1 MAFCNKCGTAIT
13 QGTRFCNKCGAPV
26 LASGFPSRA
35 AAAPAPPSPTQSPT
49 PVPTQAAPQG
59 SSNALKVILI
69 VVGAVIV
76 IGVLGLGALTF
87 VGIHIA
93 KRSRMHQDG
102 DRVKVETPFG
112 TVESTKDP
120 EQAAKNLGI
129 DIYPGAQVQKE
140 GASSALL
147 GNIRTVSVNFESSDS
162 VDKVCSFYKAR
173 FPDANV
179 STSEENHCTIVSTAP
194 PNVTTINVESRGS
207 GSKFQIS
214 TVAKK

>member
-13 QGTRFCNKCGAPV
+13 QGTRFCNKCGAPI
-26 LASGFPSRA
+26 LASGFPS
-35 AAAPAPPSPTQSPT
+35 AAPTPSTPT
-49 PVPTQAAPQG
+49 PTATPTQAAPPQG
-59 SSNALKVILI
+59 GNSLKVVLI

-76 IGVLGLGALTF
+76 IGVLAVGGLTF
-87 VGIHIA
+87 VGLHIA
-93 KRSRMHQDG
+93 KRSRVHQDG
-102 DRVKVETPFG
+102 ERVKVETPFG

-129 DIYPGAQVQKE
+129 DIYPGAEVQKD
-140 GASSALL
+140 GASSSVF
-147 GNIRTVSVNFESSDS
+147 GNMRTVSANFESSDS

-173 FPDANV
+173 FPNATV

-207 GSKFQIS
+207 GAKFQIS

>member
-13 QGTRFCNKCGAPV
+13 QGTRFCNKCGAPI
-26 LASGFPSRA
+26 LASGFPSSA
-35 AAAPAPPSPTQSPT
+35 PAPAPPTPSATPT
-49 PVPTQAAPQG
+49 PTQAAPPG
-59 SSNALKVILI
+59 GSNALKVVLI
-69 VVGAVIV
+69 VVGAVIL
-76 IGVLGLGALTF
+76 IGVLGLGVLTF

-93 KRSRMHQDG
+93 KRSRVHDEG

-129 DIYPGAQVQKE
+129 DIYPGAEVQKD
-140 GASSALL
+140 GASSAEF
-147 GNIRTVSVNFESSDS
+147 GNMRTVSATFESSDS

-173 FPDANV
+173 LPNANV

-207 GSKFQIS
+207 GAKFQIS

>member
-13 QGTRFCNKCGAPV
+13 QGTRFCNKCGAPI
-26 LASGFPSRA
+26 LASGFS
-35 AAAPAPPSPTQSPT
+35 APAPSTPTATSTQTAPS
-49 PVPTQAAPQG
+49 QG
-59 SSNALKVILI
+59 SSNALKVVLI

-87 VGIHIA
+87 IGVHIA

-173 FPDANV
+173 FPNANV

>member
-13 QGTRFCNKCGAPV
+13 QGTRFCNKCGAPI
-26 LASGFPSRA
+26 LASGFSSTAPS
-35 AAAPAPPSPTQSPT
+35 PAPSTPTAT
-49 PVPTQAAPQG
+49 PTQAAPQG
-59 SSNALKVILI
+59 SNALKVVLI

-76 IGVLGLGALTF
+76 IGVLAVGALTF
-87 VGIHIA
+87 VGLHIA
-93 KRSRMHQDG
+93 KRSRIHEER

-129 DIYPGAQVQKE
+129 DIYPGAEVQKD
-140 GASSALL
+140 GASSSVF

-173 FPDANV
+173 FPNANV

-207 GSKFQIS
+207 GAKFQIS

>member
-13 QGTRFCNKCGAPV
+13 QGTRFCNQCGAPIP
-26 LASGFPSRA
+26 ASGFPSSTPT
-35 AAAPAPPSPTQSPT
+35 PAPSMPTPTPTQTAP
-49 PVPTQAAPQG
+49 PQG
-59 SSNALKVILI
+59 GSNALKVVLI

-76 IGVLGLGALTF
+76 IGILAVGALTF

-93 KRSRMHQDG
+93 KRAREHQDG
-102 DRVKVETPFG
+102 ERVKVETPFG

-120 EQAAKNLGI
+120 DQAAKNLGI
-129 DIYPGAQVQKE
+129 DIYPGAEVQKD
-140 GASSALL
+140 GASSSVF
-147 GNIRTVSVNFESSDS
+147 GNMRTVTANFESSDS

-173 FPDANV
+173 FPNATV

>member
-13 QGTRFCNKCGAPV
+13 QGTRFCNKCGAPI
-26 LASGFPSRA
+26 LASGFPSST
-35 AAAPAPPSPTQSPT
+35 PAPSAPT
-49 PVPTQAAPQG
+49 PSSNPTPTQAPPQG
-59 SSNALKVILI
+59 GSNALKTVLI

-76 IGVLGLGALTF
+76 IGVIGLGALTF

-93 KRSRMHQDG
+93 RSRRHDEG

-120 EQAAKNLGI
+120 DQVAKNLGI
-129 DIYPGAQVQKE
+129 DIYPGAEVQKD
-140 GASSALL
+140 GASSAAF
-147 GNIRTVSVNFESSDS
+147 GNMRTVSANFESSDS
-162 VDKVCSFYKAR
+162 VDKVCAFYKAR
-173 FPDANV
+173 FPNATV
-179 STSEENHCTIVSTAP
+179 TTSEENHCTIVSTAP

-207 GSKFQIS
+207 GAKFQIS

>member
-13 QGTRFCNKCGAPV
+13 QGTRFCNKCGAPI
-26 LASGFPSRA
+26 LASGFPSSA
-35 AAAPAPPSPTQSPT
+35 TAPSAPT
-49 PVPTQAAPQG
+49 PGPTPLPAQAAPQG
-59 SSNALKVILI
+59 GSNALKVVLI

-76 IGVLGLGALTF
+76 IGVLAVGALTF
-87 VGIHIA
+87 VGIHIV
-93 KRSRMHQDG
+93 KRSRIHDEG

-129 DIYPGAQVQKE
+129 DIYPGAEVQKD
-140 GASSALL
+140 GASSSVF
-147 GNIRTVSVNFESSDS
+147 GNMRTVTANFESSDS

-173 FPDANV
+173 FPNATV
-179 STSEENHCTIVSTAP
+179 STSEENHCTIVSTAA

-207 GSKFQIS
+207 GAKFQIS

>member
-13 QGTRFCNKCGAPV
+13 QGTRFCNKCGAPI
-26 LASGFPSRA
+26 LASGFSSTAPS
-35 AAAPAPPSPTQSPT
+35 PAPSTPTAT
-49 PVPTQAAPQG
+49 PTQAAPQG
-59 SSNALKVILI
+59 SNALKVVLI

-76 IGVLGLGALTF
+76 IGVLVVGALTF
-87 VGIHIA
+87 VGLHIA
-93 KRSRMHQDG
+93 KRSRIHEEG

-129 DIYPGAQVQKE
+129 DIYPGAEVQKD
-140 GASSALL
+140 GASSSVF

-162 VDKVCSFYKAR
+162 VDKVCTFYKAR
-173 FPDANV
+173 FPNANV
-179 STSEENHCTIVSTAP
+179 STSQENHCTIVSTAP

-207 GSKFQIS
+207 GAKFQIS

>member
-13 QGTRFCNKCGAPV
+13 QGTRFCNKCGAPI
-26 LASGFPSRA
+26 LASGFSTA
-35 AAAPAPPSPTQSPT
+35 ASSPT
-49 PVPTQAAPQG
+49 PNQTPVPAQASPQG
-59 SSNALKVILI
+59 SSNALKVVLI

-76 IGVLGLGALTF
+76 IGILGLGALTWF
-87 VGIHIA
+87 GVHIA
-93 KRSRMHQDG
+93 KRSRIHEEG

-112 TVESTKDP
+112 TIESTKDP

-129 DIYPGAQVQKE
+129 DIYPGAEVQKD
-140 GASSALL
+140 GASSSVF
-147 GNIRTVSVNFESSDS
+147 GNMRTVTANFESSDS

-173 FPDANV
+173 FPNANV

-194 PNVTTINVESRGS
+194 PNVTTIKVESRGS
-207 GSKFQIS
+207 GAKFQIS

>member
-13 QGTRFCNKCGAPV
+13 QGTRFCNKCGAPI
-26 LASGFPSRA
+26 LASGFSSTAPS
-35 AAAPAPPSPTQSPT
+35 PAPSTPTAT
-49 PVPTQAAPQG
+49 PTQAAPQG
-59 SSNALKVILI
+59 SNALKVVLI

-76 IGVLGLGALTF
+76 IGVLAVGAITF
-87 VGIHIA
+87 VGLHIA
-93 KRSRMHQDG
+93 KRSRIHEEG
-102 DRVKVETPFG
+102 DHVKVETPFG

-129 DIYPGAQVQKE
+129 DIYPGAEVQKD
-140 GASSALL
+140 GASSSVF

-162 VDKVCSFYKAR
+162 VDKVCTFYKAR
-173 FPDANV
+173 FPNANV
-179 STSEENHCTIVSTAP
+179 STSQENHCTIVSTAP

-207 GSKFQIS
+207 GAKFQIS

>member
-13 QGTRFCNKCGAPV
+13 QGTRFCNKCGAPI
-26 LASGFPSRA
+26 LASGFPSS
-35 AAAPAPPSPTQSPT
+35 APAPSSPT
-49 PVPTQAAPQG
+49 PNTTPTQAAPQG
-59 SSNALKVILI
+59 SSNGLKVVLI

-76 IGVLGLGALTF
+76 IGILGLGALTI
-87 VGIHIA
+87 VGVHLA
-93 KRSRMHQDG
+93 KRTRVHEEG

-129 DIYPGAQVQKE
+129 DIYPGAEVQKD
-140 GASSALL
+140 GASSAVF
-147 GNIRTVSVNFESSDS
+147 GNMRTVSANFESSDS

-173 FPDANV
+173 FPNANV

-207 GSKFQIS
+207 GAKFQIS

>member
-13 QGTRFCNKCGAPV
+13 QGTRFCNKCGAPI
-26 LASGFPSRA
+26 LASGFST
-35 AAAPAPPSPTQSPT
+35 PASSSPT
-49 PVPTQAAPQG
+49 PNPTPTQAAPQG
-59 SSNALKVILI
+59 GSNALKVVLI

-76 IGVLGLGALTF
+76 IGVLAVGAITF

-93 KRSRMHQDG
+93 KRSRIHDEG

-120 EQAAKNLGI
+120 DQAAKNLGI
-129 DIYPGAQVQKE
+129 DIYPGAEVQKD
-140 GASSALL
+140 GASSSVF
-147 GNIRTVSVNFESSDS
+147 GNMRTVSANFESSDS
-162 VDKVCSFYKAR
+162 VDKICSFYKAR
-173 FPDANV
+173 FPNATV

-207 GSKFQIS
+207 GAKFQIS

>member
-13 QGTRFCNKCGAPV
+13 QGTRFCNKCGAPI
-26 LASGFPSRA
+26 LASGFSSTAPS
-35 AAAPAPPSPTQSPT
+35 PAPSTPTAT
-49 PVPTQAAPQG
+49 PTQAAPQG
-59 SSNALKVILI
+59 SNALKVVLI

-76 IGVLGLGALTF
+76 IGVLAVGAITF
-87 VGIHIA
+87 VGLHIA
-93 KRSRMHQDG
+93 KRSRIHEEG

-129 DIYPGAQVQKE
+129 DIYPGAEVQKD
-140 GASSALL
+140 GASSSVF

-162 VDKVCSFYKAR
+162 VDKVCTFYKAR
-173 FPDANV
+173 FPNATV
-179 STSEENHCTIVSTAP
+179 STSEENHCTIVSTAA

-207 GSKFQIS
+207 GAKFQIS

>member
-13 QGTRFCNKCGAPV
+13 QGTRFCSKCGAPI
-26 LASGFPSRA
+26 LASGFSSPAATPS
-35 AAAPAPPSPTQSPT
+35 SPT
-49 PVPTQAAPQG
+49 PRSTPTPAQPAPQG
-59 SSNALKVILI
+59 SSNALKVVLI

-93 KRSRMHQDG
+93 KRSRMQSEG

-120 EQAAKNLGI
+120 DQAAKNLGI
-129 DIYPGAQVQKE
+129 DIYPGAQVQKD
-140 GASSALL
+140 GASSSAF
-147 GNIRTVSVNFESSDS
+147 GNMRTVTANFESSDS
-162 VDKVCSFYKAR
+162 VDKVCSFYKSR
-173 FPDANV
+173 FPNANV

-194 PNVTTINVESRGS
+194 PNVTTINVESKGS
-207 GSKFQIS
+207 GAKFQIS

>member
-13 QGTRFCNKCGAPV
+13 QGTRFCNKCGAPI
-26 LASGFPSRA
+26 LASGF
-35 AAAPAPPSPTQSPT
+35 SPVASSCSTPNPT

-59 SSNALKVILI
+59 GSNALKVVLI

-87 VGIHIA
+87 IGVHIA

-173 FPDANV
+173 FPNANV

>member
-13 QGTRFCNKCGAPV
+13 QGTRFCNKCGAPI
-26 LASGFPSRA
+26 LASGFS
-35 AAAPAPPSPTQSPT
+35 APAQSTPTATPTQT
-49 PVPTQAAPQG
+49 APSQG
-59 SSNALKVILI
+59 GSNALKVVLI
-69 VVGAVIV
+69 VVGSVIV
-76 IGVLGLGALTF
+76 IGVLAVGALTF
-87 VGIHIA
+87 VGLHIA
-93 KRSRMHQDG
+93 KRTRVHDEG

-129 DIYPGAQVQKE
+129 DIYPGAEVQKD

-173 FPDANV
+173 FPNANV

>member
-13 QGTRFCNKCGAPV
+13 QGTRFCSKCGAPI
-26 LASGFPSRA
+26 LASGFSPVAS
-35 AAAPAPPSPTQSPT
+35 PSPTPNPT
-49 PVPTQAAPQG
+49 AVPAQAAPQG
-59 SSNALKVILI
+59 SSNALKVVLI

-76 IGVLGLGALTF
+76 IGVLAVGALTF

-93 KRSRMHQDG
+93 RRSRMHEDA

-129 DIYPGAQVQKE
+129 DIYPGAEVQKD
-140 GASSALL
+140 GASSASF
-147 GNIRTVSVNFESSDS
+147 GNMRTVSVNFESSDS

-173 FPDANV
+173 FPNANV

>member
-13 QGTRFCNKCGAPV
+13 QGTRFCNKCGAPI
-26 LASGFPSRA
+26 LASGFS
-35 AAAPAPPSPTQSPT
+35 APAPSTPTATPTQT
-49 PVPTQAAPQG
+49 APSQG
-59 SSNALKVILI
+59 SSNALKVVLI

-87 VGIHIA
+87 IGVHIA

-173 FPDANV
+173 FPDANG

>member
-13 QGTRFCNKCGAPV
+13 QGTRFCNKCGAPI
-26 LASGFPSRA
+26 LASGF
-35 AAAPAPPSPTQSPT
+35 SPVASSSPT
-49 PVPTQAAPQG
+49 PNPPSTPAQGAPQG
-59 SSNALKVILI
+59 SGNALKVVLI
-69 VVGAVIV
+69 VVGAVIL
-76 IGVLGLGALTF
+76 IGVLGLAALTF
-87 VGIHIA
+87 VGVHIA
-93 KRSRMHQDG
+93 KRSRVHDEG

-129 DIYPGAQVQKE
+129 DVYPGAEVQKD
-140 GASSALL
+140 GASSSVF
-147 GNIRTVSVNFESSDS
+147 GNMRTVSANFESSDS

-173 FPDANV
+173 FPNANV
-179 STSEENHCTIVSTAP
+179 STSEENRCTIVSTAP

>member
-13 QGTRFCNKCGAPV
+13 QGTRFCNKCGAPI
-26 LASGFPSRA
+26 LASGF
-35 AAAPAPPSPTQSPT
+35 SPVASSCSTPNPT

-59 SSNALKVILI
+59 GSNALKVVLI

-87 VGIHIA
+87 IGVHIA

-140 GASSALL
+140 GAASATL
-147 GNIRTVSVNFESSDS
+147 GNLHSVNAEFESDDP
-162 VDKVCSFYKAR
+162 VDKVCSFYRSK
-173 FPDANV
+173 FPNATVN
-179 STSEENHCTIVSTAP
+179 TSDEHHCTIVSALP
-194 PNVTTINVESRGS
+194 PNVITINVEPNGDGSRFQVGS
-207 GSKFQIS
+207 
-214 TVAKK
+214 VAKK